1 MSGQTDPSASTV
13 AEAVTRVEVIDHIGE
28 AFAGSPLTR
37 FDLQNVARRHGA
49 RSAVIDLLGT
59 LPDRRFTRPHE
70 LWNDLR
76 DVPIEH

>member
-1 MSGQTDPSASTV
+1 MSGQTDPSASTD
-13 AEAVTRVEVIDHIGE
+13 EMVTRVEVIDHIGE
-28 AFAGSPLTR
+28 AFTGDPLTR

-49 RSAVIDLLGT
+49 RSAVIDLLGQ
-59 LPDRRFTRPHE
+59 LPDRRFIRPHE

>member
-1 MSGQTDPSASTV
+1 MSGQTDPSASTD
-13 AEAVTRVEVIDHIGE
+13 EMVTRVEVIDHIGE
-28 AFAGSPLTR
+28 AFNGDPLTR

-49 RSAVIDLLGT
+49 RPAVIDLLGQ
-59 LPDRRFTRPHE
+59 LPDRRFIRPHE

>member
-1 MSGQTDPSASTV
+1 MSGQTDPSAST
-13 AEAVTRVEVIDHIGE
+13 AETVTRVEVIDHIGG
-28 AFAGSPLTR
+28 AFNGGALTR

-76 DVPIEH
+76 DVPIEL

>member
-1 MSGQTDPSASTV
+1 
-13 AEAVTRVEVIDHIGE
+13 VIDHIGE
-28 AFAGSPLTR
+28 AFVGDPLTK
-37 FDLQNVARRHGA
+37 FDLQNVARRRGA
-49 RSAVIDLLGT
+49 RPAVVDLLGT